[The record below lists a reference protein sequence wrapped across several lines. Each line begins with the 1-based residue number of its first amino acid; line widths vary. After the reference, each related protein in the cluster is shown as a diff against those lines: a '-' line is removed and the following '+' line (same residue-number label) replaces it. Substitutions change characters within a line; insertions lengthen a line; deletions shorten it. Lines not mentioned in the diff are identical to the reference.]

1 LSEVVRVAALT
12 GYFHTMRA
20 LGADPRLLLRECGLP
35 AESLRNPEQL
45 ISARA
50 ANRLLERSAEATGCM
65 TLGLQMAENRALANL
80 GVTSLLIAHQPTLR
94 LALHALREF
103 RNRINS
109 RLILHIEDRGDETVL
124 REDFALRNAD
134 PTRQASDLALG
145 VLMRLCSSVLGDHWS
160 PVAVCFSHGAPPS
173 AEMGVYRR
181 LFHCSAHFSCEFNG
195 LVIKTD
201 DLDRMNVRADS
212 ALAEHARG
220 LIESVT
226 GPEMRSA
233 AQDTE
238 QLIML
243 LLPSGQATIQNCA
256 DSMGLTVRTLQRML
270 DAEEA
275 SFSDLLNRARMQL
288 AVQYLANPRIRV
300 TDVAE
305 FLGYSSIGAFTRW
318 HTRTF
323 GLSPREWRAAQ
334 KGRKGST

>member
-12 GYFHTMRA
+12 GYFHTMRT
-20 LGADPRLLLRECGLP
+20 LGADPRPLLRECGLS

-50 ANRLLERSAEATGCM
+50 ANRLLERSAEVTGCL
-65 TLGLQMAENRALANL
+65 TLGLHMAENRALANL

-134 PTRQASDLALG
+134 PTRQASGLALG
-145 VLMRLCSSVLGDHWS
+145 VLMRLCSSVLGEHWS

-195 LVIKTD
+195 IVIRTG
-201 DLDRMNVRADS
+201 DLDLANVRADS

-233 AQDTE
+233 SQDTE

-243 LLPSGQATIQNCA
+243 LLPSGQATIQNIA
-256 DSMGLTVRTLQRML
+256 DSMGLTVRTLQRRL
-270 DAEEA
+270 DADDA

-300 TDVAE
+300 TDIAE

-318 HTRTF
+318 HTGTF
-323 GLSPREWRAAQ
+323 GLSPREWRAAG
-334 KGRKGST
+334 KGKKG